1 MRIFLLF
8 SLLLFISC
16 SNRKDQ
22 RIEVPNI
29 SDEFYHNALEEV
41 ALKYAEKPTNRLLR
55 QKLYY
60 YEQLNW
66 PEEAIE
72 DLNIFLEKN
81 GLDRKIVDLF
91 LQYYLSND
99 KYKDLIEL
107 LDKWEFYHGLDEDL
121 AQYRV
126 LSNYRANGEKGTSQ
140 LISDYLTKFKSE
152 ESLEFAIQ
160 LSESIGDSVAMEN
173 YCQDLFDINPDHALL
188 LKSYVPYLIER
199 GDFLLA
205 YNMLTKS
212 RRSAQFESN
221 LLLAR
226 ALYGMDSIDQSIALL
241 KNYERREANLQIS
254 EWYREEKLYD
264 SAIYHLDKII
274 VQDSSRDLL
283 ITKAEML
290 DERGWF
296 NTSYSLFSFLIAQD
310 STDSIVVDKAAI
322 VARKIAYLRNLKEAE
337 RQIAVPELKP
347 KKITQ

>member
-1 MRIFLLF
+1 MRIILIF
-8 SLLLFISC
+8 SLFLCISC

-22 RIEVPNI
+22 RIEAPNI
-29 SDEFYHNALEEV
+29 SDEFYHNALKEV
-41 ALKYAEKPTNRLLR
+41 AVKYAEKPTDRLLR

-81 GLDRKIVDLF
+81 GLDRKIVNLF
-91 LQYYLSND
+91 LQYYLSNE

-126 LSNYRANGEKGTSQ
+126 LSNYRANGETGTSE
-140 LISDYLTKFKSE
+140 LIADYLTKFKSE

-160 LSESIGDSVAMEN
+160 LSESIGDSAAMEN
-173 YCQDLFDINPDHALL
+173 YSQDLFNVNPDNALL
-188 LKSYVPYLIER
+188 QKSFVPYLIER
-199 GDFLLA
+199 SDFLLA
-205 YNMLTKS
+205 YDMLIKS
-212 RRSAQFESN
+212 KRSTQFEPN
-221 LLLAR
+221 FLLAL
-226 ALYGMDSIDQSIALL
+226 ALHGMDSIDRSIALL
-241 KNYERREANLQIS
+241 KNYERREANLQLS
-254 EWYREEKLYD
+254 KWYREEKLYD
-264 SAIYHLDKII
+264 SAIYYLDKSIA
-274 VQDSSRDLL
+274 QDSSRDLL
-283 ITKAEML
+283 ITKAEIL

-296 NTSYSLFSFLIAQD
+296 NSSYSLFYFLVTQD
-310 STDSIVVDKAAI
+310 STDSIVADKAAI